1 MKLEG
6 DFYMTIDE
14 KMNTLQE
21 LLDIDMDTINEDTLL
36 DDLSEWDSIAIIS
49 TIAMMDSMFDKVI
62 TSQQVKKFK
71 TISDIINE
79 ME

>member
-1 MKLEG
+1 
-6 DFYMTIDE
+6 MTIDE